1 MLIWNKKMNVQDMP
15 QNAEPRRRTQ
25 DERSATT
32 IKKISE
38 ATIDLIAEVGF
49 VNMTTTM
56 VAKRA
61 GTSRG
66 AILHHFKSKSDLV
79 KHATGAMWAQV
90 TAASREMRERDLRSD
105 LDPDALVDAVWT
117 GLMSD
122 TYVSVTIDMM
132 TAARGDE
139 DLSTHVDMWMR
150 RMFASY
156 RKTAK
161 QVFAASGLS
170 EAESET
176 LILLITSTLRGL
188 RVAQMIEAEADD
200 SRVARAMLA
209 DLVRA
214 YLAQIATQR
223 GQS

>member
-25 DERSATT
+25 DERSAAT

-49 VNMTTTM
+49 VNVTTTM

-66 AILHHFKSKSDLV
+66 AILHHFPSKSELV
-79 KHATGAMWAQV
+79 KHATGDMWGQV
-90 TAASREMRERDLRSD
+90 TAASRAMRENDLSGP
-105 LDPDALVDAVWT
+105 LDADVLVDAVWT
-117 GLMSD
+117 GLMTD
-122 TYVSVTIDMM
+122 TYVSVSMDMM
-132 TAARGDE
+132 TAARGDT
-139 DLSTHVDMWMR
+139 DLAAHVDLWIR

-161 QVFAASGLS
+161 QIFAANGLS
-170 EAESET
+170 KEDSET
-176 LILLITSTLRGL
+176 LIILVTSTLRGL
-188 RVAQMIEAEADD
+188 RIAQMFEPEAD
-200 SRVARAMLA
+200 RTLEARTMLA
-209 DLVRA
+209 DLIRS
-214 YLAQIATQR
+214 YLAQVATQR

>member
-25 DERSATT
+25 DERSAAT

-38 ATIDLIAEVGF
+38 ATIELIAEVGF

-90 TAASREMRERDLRSD
+90 TAASREMRERDLSSD

-139 DLSTHVDMWMR
+139 DLSAHVDMWMR

-161 QVFAASGLS
+161 QVFAASGLN

-176 LILLITSTLRGL
+176 LILLVTSTLRGL